1 MKLAVWR
8 RQNNITQ
15 VELAQRIGCTQS
27 YVSQIE
33 RRSNPL
39 VPKKEIARAIYEITN
54 GAVTPNDF
62 YDLAVGQQDQ
72 KQAA

>member
-8 RQNNITQ
+8 RQNGITQ
-15 VELAQRIGCTQS
+15 GELAQRIGCSQS

-33 RRSNPL
+33 RPHAPL
-39 VPKKEIARAIYEITN
+39 VPKRAIARRIYEITN

-62 YDLAVGQQDQ
+62 YDLQPSAHE
-72 KQAA
+72 KRQAA